1 MLKHVLETKDNRH
14 DRRERFIVPLK
25 MLYQYCIRSGIGDIE
40 QITEKEI
47 EGFRRSMDGKVG
59 TKTDTYMQI
68 VDNICMYLFL
78 DAKHTNWKANAWYLE
93 RFDFE
98 DGRMNPAREAFY
110 LWSDRKYK
118 EQRPVEELYEI
129 PDWSK
134 SEVFIA
140 DNQSTVL

>member
-59 TKTDTYMQI
+59 TKTDTYMQMLIISVCI
-68 VDNICMYLFL
+68 VL

-93 RFDFE
+93 RLIL
-98 DGRMNPAREAFY
+98 RM
-110 LWSDRKYK
+110 
-118 EQRPVEELYEI
+118 VG
-129 PDWSK
+129 
-134 SEVFIA
+134 
-140 DNQSTVL
+140 